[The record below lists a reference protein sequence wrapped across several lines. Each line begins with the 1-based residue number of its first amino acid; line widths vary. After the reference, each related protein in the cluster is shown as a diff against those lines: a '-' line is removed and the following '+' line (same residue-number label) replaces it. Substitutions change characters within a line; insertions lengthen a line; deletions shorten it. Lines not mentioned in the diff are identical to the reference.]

1 MKFKII
7 LFLTLTF
14 LSSLSFSSDKTT
26 IRLGVLAFGTVNWEL
41 VTINNQNLLKDSN
54 IQLDIRPVAN
64 PQAGKIAL
72 QSGAVDMIV
81 SDWIWVSRL
90 RASGSDFTFY
100 PYSTTSG
107 ALVVPKDSPIA
118 SLNDLKGKKLG
129 IAGGEL
135 DKNWLLLQSLA
146 QQQHKIDL
154 NSQVE
159 KVYGAP
165 PLLNQ
170 QILKNRVDG
179 IITYWHYAA
188 KLEAQGY
195 RQLINGQDILHQL
208 GIKEKMPTLGY
219 VFSQDWANKNK
230 QVVNQFLNATQQAKN
245 QLCQLDNVWQKVVPL
260 TKVKDVVTQNTL
272 RSRYCEGRIQQWG
285 KDEQQAA
292 SKIYALLRQ
301 LSHNKLTG
309 NSESLQQGTFWAKD

>member
-260 TKVKDVVTQNTL
+260 TKVKNVVTQNTL
-272 RSRYCEGRIQQWG
+272 RSRYCDGRIQQWG
-285 KDEQQAA
+285 KDEQRAA